1 MDEGGWIT
9 AGALNHVA
17 RVLSVPPADV
27 YGVATFY
34 AMFAVEPRA
43 PHVVHVCDDIVCG
56 PRGGEEIA
64 ARLADELG
72 PEGTGA
78 DACWVRSPC
87 LGLCERAPAVLL
99 QRARRPD
106 VSLAPATAETVTAE
120 LARPV
125 EPGPAAGAAADPP
138 ADRAF
143 ADATVSAPQTRGDRA
158 GLRLLRRVGLVDPES
173 LDDYR
178 AHGGY
183 TALRRAV
190 ELGPTR
196 VIREVTD
203 ASLTGRGGAAFP
215 TGVKWD
221 GVARAPERPHY
232 LVCNA
237 DESEPGT
244 FKDRV
249 LMEADPFGLIEAMT
263 IAGYATGCER
273 GYLYIRG
280 EYPLATRRLQR
291 AIEAARARGLLGDDV
306 LGAGFAFDIELR
318 RGAGAYICGEETALL
333 NSIEGFRGE
342 PRNKPPFPS
351 VRGLFGRPTVINN
364 VETLYNVLEILAI
377 GGPAFASIG
386 AGRSTGTKLF
396 CVAGAVHTPGVYEVD
411 FGTTL
416 RELLALAGGVRGDL
430 RTVLLGGAAGGFV
443 SPDQLDVPLT
453 LEGTREI
460 GATLGSG
467 VVLAVDTSADPRR
480 CCGGSPRSSATSRA
494 GSACPA
500 GSAPCDRRRRW
511 PGWPAACPGLS
522 GHRAR
527 PARRPRP
534 GHAGRVDLRARADRA
549 RGRPLGA
556 RPRAARR
563 PDESERESAMT
574 ATEPVLLGGIRRLV
588 TLTVDGAEVRVPEG
602 ATILDALHDAG
613 GAGADT
619 PTLCWAPNL
628 TPINACRVCVVEVEG
643 SRPLVPSCARR
654 AEDGMV
660 VRTDTE
666 RVRHSRRMVL
676 ELLASSADL
685 SQASADVQRWMS
697 RLRRRRRPLRTA
709 RAAVRPTATPATPA
723 TTTLR
728 TGPPRRPLR
737 SR

>member
-1 MDEGGWIT
+1 MDLRLSDAEASPAEKAAVAAVLREHARVTGDEVREHAHFAESGHAGRGRRHLLLPALHAVMEEGGWIT

-183 TALRRAV
+183 AALRRAV
-190 ELGPTR
+190 ELGPTQ

-221 GVARAPERPHY
+221 GVARAPEQPHY

-306 LGAGFAFDIELR
+306 LGAGFAFDVELR

-333 NSIEGFRGE
+333 NSVEGMRGE

-467 VVLAVDTSADPRR
+467 VVLAVDTSADTPAMLRR
-480 CCGGSPRSSATSRA
+480 IAAFFRDESCGQ
-494 GSACPA
+494 CV
-500 GSAPCDRRRRW
+500 PCRVGTVRQEE
-511 PGWPAACPGLS
+511 AL
-522 GHRAR
+522 AR
-527 PARRPRP
+527 
-534 GHAGRVDLRARADRA
+534 LA
-549 RGRPLGA
+549 RG
-556 RPRAARR
+556 
-563 PDESERESAMT
+563 
-574 ATEPVLLGGIRRLV
+574 V
-588 TLTVDGAEVRVPEG
+588 TV
-602 ATILDALHDAG
+602 
-613 GAGADT
+613 
-619 PTLCWAPNL
+619 
-628 TPINACRVCVVEVEG
+628 G
-643 SRPLVPSCARR
+643 SR
-654 AEDGMV
+654 
-660 VRTDTE
+660 DTE
-666 RVRHSRRMVL
+666 LALLDDLARVMQD
-676 ELLASSADL
+676 ASICGL
-685 SQASADVQRWMS
+685 GQ
-697 RLRRRRRPLRTA
+697 TA
-709 RAAVRPTATPATPA
+709 PAAVRSALALGLLDAPTSPNG
-723 TTTLR
+723 R
-728 TGPPRRPLR
+728 VR
-737 SR
+737 